1 MSPSRRRSNP
11 TTLSSY
17 PTSLKRIRAVNDI
30 RNVLLDA
37 SSDFKECGERLFVH
51 KNTVKYRISKIN
63 EALGYDMT
71 NAAEAYEVYLA
82 MILYRLVTN
91 E

>member
-1 MSPSRRRSNP
+1 MRRTP
-11 TTLSSY
+11 T
-17 PTSLKRIRAVNDI
+17 
-30 RNVLLDA
+30 
-37 SSDFKECGERLFVH
+37 VH

-71 NAAEAYEVYLA
+71 NAAEAYESLFGDDL
-82 MILYRLVTN
+82 ISLGH

>member
-1 MSPSRRRSNP
+1 MQVVILMNAANAYLFIKIRSNIV
-11 TTLSSY
+11 S
-17 PTSLKRIRAVNDI
+17 
-30 RNVLLDA
+30 
-37 SSDFKECGERLFVH
+37 
-51 KNTVKYRISKIN
+51 VKLM

>member
-1 MSPSRRRSNP
+1 MQVVILKNAANAYLFIKIRSNIV
-11 TTLSSY
+11 S
-17 PTSLKRIRAVNDI
+17 
-30 RNVLLDA
+30 
-37 SSDFKECGERLFVH
+37 
-51 KNTVKYRISKIN
+51 SKIN

>member
-1 MSPSRRRSNP
+1 MRRTP
-11 TTLSSY
+11 
-17 PTSLKRIRAVNDI
+17 V
-30 RNVLLDA
+30 
-37 SSDFKECGERLFVH
+37 VH